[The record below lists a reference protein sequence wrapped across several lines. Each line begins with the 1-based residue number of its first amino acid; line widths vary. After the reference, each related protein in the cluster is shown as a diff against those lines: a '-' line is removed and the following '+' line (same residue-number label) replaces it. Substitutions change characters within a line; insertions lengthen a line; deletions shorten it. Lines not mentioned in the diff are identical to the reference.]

1 MDKDIKEK
9 IDELR
14 SDVSEIKGALETLN
28 QIMDNL
34 NLRLNQIENNGIKTS
49 VRELKGSFANQQ
61 IKINRLKTRLGRIE
75 TNVG

>member
-61 IKINRLKTRLGRIE
+61 IKINRLKAHLARIG